1 MLVKSALVSFLCLY
15 NCQTLGIAVIGASC
29 CDRPASCLVFLLM
42 LCYCECDCVLVLCVV
57 MFKSGKVN
65 KLN

>member
-1 MLVKSALVSFLCLY
+1 MHKYLFYVYIIVKHY
-15 NCQTLGIAVIGASC
+15 IGIAVIGASC
-29 CDRPASCLVFLLM
+29 CDCPASCLIFLLM

-65 KLN
+65 KLKLN